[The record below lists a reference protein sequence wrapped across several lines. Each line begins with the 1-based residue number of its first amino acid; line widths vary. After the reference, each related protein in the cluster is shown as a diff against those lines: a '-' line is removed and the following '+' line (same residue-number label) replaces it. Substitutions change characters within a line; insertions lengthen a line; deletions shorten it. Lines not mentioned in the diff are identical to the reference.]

1 MKVENTKICIRKR
14 WHRWYKKEDRWKEE
28 AKKKVYEKNSRERK

>member
-14 WHRWYKKEDRWKEE
+14 WHDGIKRRTDG
-28 AKKKVYEKNSRERK
+28 KKKQKEKAYEKNRRKRK